1 MPAGPGGKDVVVELL
16 AHDSFHGPAEA
27 GHVVEVDF
35 ARAFN
40 HGGPDSTAI
49 AQNQEMCGGWTH
61 AGGERLAAHSPP
73 AFCGALLSDPG
84 CSSRG
89 PARYPPAGTR
99 RRLCERLDNAAI
111 GPVADP
117 PKQPQMK
124 TAKREGLMGEYSI
137 RYAKPEE
144 QRELTRL
151 AVRATIHAG
160 HDEEFIDRTIPAL
173 VVTMP
178 MISGQWVQVAENS
191 SGHVVGVVWV
201 TPTALQGIALL
212 QGLYVDPP
220 FWRCG
225 VGRVLFGA
233 AVARA
238 NEFKAGSIMI
248 NAEPTAEGFYKR
260 MEAIRI
266 GEAPFYFSPETIL
279 PQLLYVIP
287 RKA

>member
-1 MPAGPGGKDVVVELL
+1 
-16 AHDSFHGPAEA
+16 
-27 GHVVEVDF
+27 
-35 ARAFN
+35 
-40 HGGPDSTAI
+40 
-49 AQNQEMCGGWTH
+49 
-61 AGGERLAAHSPP
+61 
-73 AFCGALLSDPG
+73 
-84 CSSRG
+84 
-89 PARYPPAGTR
+89 
-99 RRLCERLDNAAI
+99 
-111 GPVADP
+111 
-117 PKQPQMK
+117 
-124 TAKREGLMGEYSI
+124 MGEYSI